1 MLYYRDIGG
10 VRINFV
16 LDARAVAG
24 GGRSIRGQLPFLLI
38 TTHIGAMAE
47 VLQRI
52 PGSHLALLREV
63 PIIIFNGRGRGGWC
77 SPDRRGNPGPTM
89 QRWLD
94 QNRVDQRGF
103 EVDVGEV
110 AGCPHS
116 NGIITISTRVL
127 QGSKINSIRAILHE
141 TGHCVDHHLN
151 LTSTPPAGSSRY
163 YREGNLAYQG
173 QDYPNVS
180 YDEYE
185 FKAETYARLFYAR
198 LTICRRG
205 DADPPCLGEHR
216 GHRKCSTRLK
226 RDLSYTPAFQMLGP
240 GMNNY
245 LRLPADAIER
255 EDSSA
260 SARGP
265 IGRRPST
272 ILANSQ
278 LNPRAQGRVPGPV
291 GLA

>member
-1 MLYYRDIGG
+1 MLYYRVIGG
-10 VRINFV
+10 VQINFV
-16 LDARAVAG
+16 LDARAIAG
-24 GGRSIRGQLPFLLI
+24 LGRSIRGQLPILSI
-38 TTHIGAMAE
+38 TAHIGVMAE
-47 VLQRI
+47 ALQRI

-63 PIIIFNGRGRGGWC
+63 PVIIFNAPGRAGWC
-77 SPDRRGNPGPTM
+77 PPDRGGNPGPRM

-94 QNRVDQRGF
+94 QDAVDRRGF
-103 EVDVGEV
+103 EVDAGEV

-116 NGIITISTRVL
+116 NGIIIISTRVL
-127 QGSKINSIRAILHE
+127 QGGKINSIRAILHE

-151 LTSTPPAGSSRY
+151 LTSTPPAGSS

-173 QDYPNVS
+173 QDYQNVS

-198 LTICRRG
+198 LTICRR
-205 DADPPCLGEHR
+205 DRADPPCLGEHE

-226 RDLSYTPAFQMLGP
+226 RDLSYTPAFQMLGAV
-240 GMNNY
+240 MNNY
-245 LRLPADAIER
+245 LKLPADAIER

-260 SARGP
+260 STRGP